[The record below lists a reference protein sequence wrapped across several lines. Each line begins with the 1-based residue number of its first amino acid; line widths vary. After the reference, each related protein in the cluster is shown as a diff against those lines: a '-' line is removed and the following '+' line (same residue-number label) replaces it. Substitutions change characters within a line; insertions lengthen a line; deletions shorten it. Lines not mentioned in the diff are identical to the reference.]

1 MSKRKHDDVDDVDDD
16 DGDAL
21 ADLVMRSLPVEET
34 PFNKALHGDMGPF
47 IQSDEFHRNA
57 YFRCPMN
64 RNISTQLTPD
74 EIRELYNY
82 ELHSMV
88 TLTDAKKQRMWE
100 LYTRCNCQGMHP
112 ARNLRPVMLYID
124 KNNRRAA
131 YNAAPKKHKSEMSQ
145 GGRQRR
151 KYTRKYT
158 RNHKNKNKTSKR
170 K

>member
-1 MSKRKHDDVDDVDDD
+1 MSKRKHD

-21 ADLVMRSLPVEET
+21 ADLMIRSLPVEDT
-34 PFNKALHGDMGPF
+34 HFNKALHGDMGPF
-47 IQSDEFHRNA
+47 IQSDEFRDA

-64 RNISTQLTPD
+64 RNASTQLNPD
-74 EIRELYNY
+74 ERRDLYNY
-82 ELHSMV
+82 EFYSTV
-88 TLTDAKKQRMWE
+88 PPNDAQKQRMWE

-131 YNAAPKKHKSEMSQ
+131 YNAAPKKQKSEMSQ
-145 GGRQRR
+145 GGRRRR
-151 KYTRKYT
+151 KSR
-158 RNHKNKNKTSKR
+158 RNPKHKNKTSKR